1 MKKAV
6 LITPRARFDPQTWEL
21 VQDFVKR
28 LSKLHPWIWHADVFY
43 GPEAEIVVEVDKAP
57 TGRLSERLFRD
68 MARISTEILLH
79 SGPHIVGA
87 QARGVPAPV
96 R

>member
-6 LITPRARFDPQTWEL
+6 LITCHAPVDRKTRKFI
-21 VQDFVKR
+21 QDFVDR
-28 LSKLHPWIWHADVFY
+28 LRKLHTWIWHADVFH
-43 GPEAEIVVEVDKAP
+43 GPEAELVVEVDKAP
-57 TGRLSERLFRD
+57 NERLSERLFRD
-68 MARISTEILLH
+68 MARISTEIILC